1 MRIYKILRLESH
13 RKDPLECVIR
23 TENKSWDSLEEA
35 LNDLGRTGW
44 KIETPIYGPV
54 PGRGHEGETW
64 LEALVLVKEVINV
77 DDIKEAVRRLSFED
91 LAAFRTWFVELDA
104 SIWDRQIEEDAAA
117 GRLDRFAEEA
127 LQELREGR
135 CTDL

>member
-1 MRIYKILRLESH
+1 MRTYKILRLDFH
-13 RKDPLECVIR
+13 RKAPLECVVR
-23 TENKSWDSLEEA
+23 AGDASWDSLEDA
-35 LNDLGRTGW
+35 LNTLGQEGW

-64 LEALVLVKEVINV
+64 LEALVLVKEVANV
-77 DDIKEAVRRLSFED
+77 ETIKEAVRQLSPEA
-91 LAAFRTWFVELDA
+91 LADFRAWFIEFDA
-104 SIWDRQIEEDAAA
+104 GVWDRQFEEDVAG

-127 LQELREGR
+127 LQDLRAER